1 MSMVGDGPEGQP
13 TEGVAS
19 LDSIAGLMAD
29 GGETED
35 ALEVSDESEVSDA
48 DEGEEVEAEDADE
61 ADGADDSEDAEEPV
75 FTIKVDGKEITL
87 KQSELIEQAQKGFD
101 YSQKTMKV
109 AEERKAVEA
118 ERATVSQVRQ
128 EVERAREAEFQR
140 LQALEGF
147 LAEEI
152 GAPPPI
158 EWAQQDA
165 AYYLAQKELYESRKG
180 KLEQVRQSIEHL
192 HAERQH
198 YRQAYLRQKAE
209 DAERALQG
217 TIPGWNEQLMS
228 ELAQTLTASGI
239 TPETADAGFFEPG
252 LWQLAHKAR
261 EYDRIMAK
269 KAEAKPVVNAA
280 PKVGKPTAQNQPAA
294 LARRQEAMKAYKK
307 NPSIDRLAALGV

>member
-29 GGETED
+29 GGEDGD
-35 ALEVSDESEVSDA
+35 ALEVSAESEDADA
-48 DEGEEVEAEDADE
+48 DEGLEVDAEDADE
-61 ADGADDSEDAEEPV
+61 ADGADDSEDAEEQV
-75 FTIKVDGKEITL
+75 FTIKVDGKEISL

-101 YSQKTMKV
+101 YTAKTMKV

-128 EVERAREAEFQR
+128 EVERARDAEFQR
-140 LQALEGF
+140 LQVLENI
-147 LAEEI
+147 LSEEV

-261 EYDRIMAK
+261 EYDRLLAK
-269 KAEAKPVVNAA
+269 KAEVKPVANAA

-294 LARRQEAMKAYKK
+294 LARRQEAMKAFKK
-307 NPSIDRLAALGV
+307 APSLDRLAQLGV

>member
-29 GGETED
+29 GGEDGD
-35 ALEVSDESEVSDA
+35 ALEVSDDSDDADA
-48 DEGEEVEAEDADE
+48 DEGGDVEADAPEDEGEPDE
-61 ADGADDSEDAEEPV
+61 GDDSEEMT
-75 FTIKVDGKEITL
+75 FTIKVDGKEVTL
-87 KQSELIEQAQKGFD
+87 KQSELLEKAQMGYD
-101 YSQKTMKV
+101 YTAKTMKV
-109 AEERKAVEA
+109 AEERRAVEA

-128 EVERAREAEFQR
+128 EVERARDAEMQR
-140 LQALEGF
+140 LQALESIF
-147 LAEEI
+147 AEEV
-152 GAPPPI
+152 GAPPPV
-158 EWAQQDA
+158 EWAYENPGQFI
-165 AYYLAQKELYESRKG
+165 AQKELYEQRKG

-198 YRQAYLRQKAE
+198 YRQAFLRQKAE

-261 EYDRIMAK
+261 EYDRLLAK
-269 KAEAKPVVNAA
+269 KAEVKPVANAA

-294 LARRQEAMKAYKK
+294 LARRQEAMKAFKK
-307 NPSIDRLAALGV
+307 APSLDRLAQLGV